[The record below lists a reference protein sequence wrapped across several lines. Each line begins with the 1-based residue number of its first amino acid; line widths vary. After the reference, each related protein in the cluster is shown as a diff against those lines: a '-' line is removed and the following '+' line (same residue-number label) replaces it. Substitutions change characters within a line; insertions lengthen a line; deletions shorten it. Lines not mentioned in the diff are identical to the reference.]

1 MDTMLRCNS
10 GVAWRFLWKFSKRVL
25 FIDDDVMFSTAQRKT
40 LSELNVQIDQA
51 ESGKSGIELAY
62 IYAHQAIVLFLGLPD
77 MTDS

>member
-1 MDTMLRCNS
+1 
-10 GVAWRFLWKFSKRVL
+10 
-25 FIDDDVMFSTAQRKT
+25 MFSTAQRKT